1 MTHTAERFACRAMAL
16 AVLVLCPCPVMAVGL
31 DPVPEFYGA
40 DVEAAVQ
47 RDSTSSPE
55 FDQYIYTYKISN
67 PSSNTGEIWYIKID
81 ISEPVEHFDLP
92 ADPTLQLG
100 ATTMQF
106 SEYRASLEPLGFL
119 ADRSVIPVGQK
130 VPSGWLGGFGRDGY
144 LGFASGK
151 PALNI
156 QPGQS
161 QAGFRIESRR
171 VPSLRWIKVIPNW
184 VHVVPNHDAVT
195 EEERDRAAD
204 VELKLLFT
212 TFTLGPSSVFEQG
225 SVEHWNQ
232 LRDDLERLI
241 NQRQCVDPGFG
252 STLVA
257 LLADARTALDV
268 GDGNLGKAR
277 LQTLLD
283 AVMPAAEA
291 QVCSEGRQLVQLNA
305 EALIAST
312 PEKPSDTVVS
322 EQTSGPSK
330 PQPLPGIMV
339 IEGSASEG
347 TTQTPESAPAM
358 SDDLIRFGWDGF
370 EPGIDR
376 AIGSSNTKEKLLQR
390 FGKPSKL
397 DIREEPHKRD
407 PTILHVEVYTWH
419 WEGLEITTTRPILYE
434 GYDDPV
440 QFVKR
445 ITLTSLKYPLKF
457 GLAIGAPRAA
467 FIEKLG
473 RPSSE
478 GPKAM
483 GYQTEFYAGEG
494 GATFLH
500 RPVVN
505 IWFDEQD
512 HAKKITW
519 QY

>member
-40 DVEAAVQ
+40 DVEATVQ

-100 ATTMQF
+100 ATTKHF
-106 SEYRASLEPLGFL
+106 SDYRALLEPLGFL
-119 ADRSVIPVGQK
+119 AGSVIPVGQK

-171 VPSLRWIKVIPNW
+171 VPSLRWIKVIPKW
-184 VHVVPNHDAVT
+184 VHLVPNHDAVT
-195 EEERDRAAD
+195 EEERNRAAD

-252 STLVA
+252 TKLVA

-268 GDGNLGKAR
+268 GDGNLAKAR

-283 AVMPAAEA
+283 TLLPAAEA
-291 QVCSEGRQLVQLNA
+291 LACSEGRQLVQLNA

-312 PEKPSDTVVS
+312 PEKPSDTVSS
-322 EQTSGPSK
+322 EQITRPSK

-339 IEGSASEG
+339 IEGTATEE
-347 TTQTPESAPAM
+347 TTRTPQRAI
-358 SDDLIRFGWDGF
+358 SDDLIRFAWDGF
-370 EPGIDR
+370 EPGINR
-376 AIGSSNTKEKLLQR
+376 SIGQGDTKEKLLQR
-390 FGKPSKL
+390 FGQPSKL

-419 WEGLEITTTRPILYE
+419 WEGLEIITTRPILYE
-434 GYDDPV
+434 GYDKP
-440 QFVKR
+440 QQYVKR
-445 ITLTSLKYPLKF
+445 ITLTNPKHTLKF

-467 FIEKLG
+467 FVEKLG
-473 RPSSE
+473 RSRSE
-478 GPKAM
+478 EPKTL
-483 GYQTEFYAGEG
+483 GYSTEFYAGEG
-494 GATFLH
+494 GATFVH
-500 RPVVN
+500 RPS
-505 IWFDEQD
+505 ISIEFDEE
-512 HAKKITW
+512 HRVKKITW